1 MPGGEP
7 KSLGLSLCLPTG
19 LDRYRSE
26 LEQGKGRW
34 TLMNLTTF
42 SRVSY
47 SAPHIVTPGYGK
59 RVQVPRGPAAV
70 YGDETCE
77 CHCLKA

>member
-7 KSLGLSLCLPTG
+7 KSLGLSLCLPIG

-26 LEQGKGRW
+26 LEQGKAQW

-42 SRVSY
+42 STVS
-47 SAPHIVTPGYGK
+47 
-59 RVQVPRGPAAV
+59 
-70 YGDETCE
+70 
-77 CHCLKA
+77 